1 MYEFT
6 YNASALGL
14 GGVIEQGGRV
24 TVIPSLA
31 SVALAPTGGEGSAV
45 VENYSRDGI
54 SFSRAESRVVG
65 YKTSGKVYTTISDI
79 FITNLSVLGRLK
91 VALLQ
96 GTVTS
101 TRHLDADDS
110 TFDLHAMYRGV
121 EADGEELIPAVDV
134 DLCSSSTYED
144 FAKRIES
151 NVPEFAE
158 RFGVAPDALTDT
170 LRRRREPIR
179 GSLVSAMHRSDR
191 SLVGRGNKLEIPGL
205 GNVRFGELLV
215 KRGRRRVNLLR
226 FEFGRSSGDADGR
239 EAPED
244 FNGDLTVASGDG
256 NGIPVWPNG

>member
-31 SVALAPTGGEGSAV
+31 SVALAPTGGEGSAI

-54 SFSRAESRVVG
+54 SFSRAESRVFG

-79 FITNLSVLGRLK
+79 FITNLSVLGRVK

-101 TRHLDADDS
+101 TRHIEADDS
-110 TFDLHAMYRGV
+110 TFELRAMYRGV
-121 EADGEELIPAVDV
+121 EADGEEVIPAVDV
-134 DLCSSSTYED
+134 DLCNSGTYED
-144 FAKRIES
+144 FARRIES
-151 NVPEFAE
+151 NVPVFAE
-158 RFGVAPDALTDT
+158 QFGVAPDALTET

-179 GSLVSAMHRSDR
+179 GSLVSAVRRSDR
-191 SLVGRGNKLEIPGL
+191 SLIAKGNKLEISGL

-215 KRGRRRVNLLR
+215 KMGRRRVNLLR
-226 FEFGRSSGDADGR
+226 FEFGRSCGDMDGR
-239 EAPED
+239 EGPED
-244 FNGDLTVASGDG
+244 FTGDLTVASGDG
-256 NGIPVWPNG
+256 NGVPIWPNG